1 MPSPFPGMDPFLEH
15 PDFFPGLHSS
25 MIYCSCEAMQA
36 RLPEP
41 YFAVLNERLWVETT
55 ERPIEPDVDVLRGSE
70 ESHPD
75 ARSGGAVV
83 AMRTRSTPVVV
94 TIPHDESRETFV
106 EIRTKTDRGE
116 RIVTTIEL
124 LSWTNKTPGEH
135 GRDLYVKKQQE
146 LFNAPIHLVEIDLL
160 RGGEHTTLAP
170 RRKLRKR
177 VGRFDYHVSVHR
189 FDKWV
194 DCFVYATRLEEPLPE
209 IAVPLLPGDGDVPL
223 DLQVVFDRCYDAGPY
238 RRRVRYD
245 PSQIVPPLP
254 AEQLEWVMQK
264 LRDRGMFA
272 AAGS

>member
-1 MPSPFPGMDPFLEH
+1 MDPFLEH
-15 PDFFPGLHSS
+15 PDFFPNLHDSFITHS
-25 MIYCSCEAMQA
+25 MEFLQA

-41 YFAVLNERLWVETT
+41 YFAVTSERLWVEIT
-55 ERPIEPDVDVLRGSE
+55 ERRVEPDVDVLVSNG
-70 ESHPD
+70 D
-75 ARSGGAVV
+75 APRETNSTGAAV
-83 AMRTRSTPVVV
+83 AVRTRSQPVVI

-135 GRDLYVKKQQE
+135 GRELYVKKQQE

-170 RRKLRKR
+170 RRKIRKR
-177 VGRFDYHVSVHR
+177 VGRFDYHVCVHR

-209 IAVPLLPGDGDVPL
+209 VAVPLLPGDGDVPL
-223 DLQVVFDRCYDAGPY
+223 DLQAVFDRCYDAGPY

-254 AEQLEWVMQK
+254 AEQLAWVTQR
-264 LRDRGMFA
+264 LRERGEA
-272 AAGS
+272 AVAGS